1 MWHNWIAFQ
10 KGGIHNNQ
18 HTKILTISHRQV
30 HHAND
35 IDNEKK
41 NNPLDQHSCLLK
53 SRWYPNVMSYLLGE
67 LRSLEFIVLFSV
79 GEKLFIH
86 RIIQCWWK
94 TFHSSYYSVLM
105 DHVFAVPYQ
114 YITTFQ
120 LFKSD
125 SIHNQYFK
133 IYPGCIAF
141 QKGGIHNNQHTK
153 ILTISHRQ
161 VHHVLATNFAS
172 IIIG

>member
-1 MWHNWIAFQ
+1 MFAVPYQSIPTFQLFKSVSIHNQYFKIYPGCIAFQ

-67 LRSLEFIVLFSV
+67 LRSLEFSTMQWIR
-79 GEKLFIH
+79 GTRKL
-86 RIIQCWWK
+86 
-94 TFHSSYYSVLM
+94 
-105 DHVFAVPYQ
+105 
-114 YITTFQ
+114 
-120 LFKSD
+120 SD
-125 SIHNQYFK
+125 
-133 IYPGCIAF
+133 
-141 QKGGIHNNQHTK
+141 K
-153 ILTISHRQ
+153 ILSPYPLMLDAKLVINTE
-161 VHHVLATNFAS
+161 
-172 IIIG
+172 